1 MGKYKVGDKV
11 RIVKKRAGS
20 MIPSM
25 DKYLGSVMCIC
36 RVLPSGGYEMLED
49 GGRWSWD
56 DASIEN
62 YANIIKK
69 SDLRNGDI
77 LTYRKGF
84 EGSKKILQDNKMWYL
99 SDFTNLSMHLSDYDE
114 DLFCLVDCDFD
125 IVKVYR
131 PETEET
137 FYTERTKKVKEM
149 TIAELEKELGYP
161 IKIVKEEK

>member
-49 GGRWSWD
+49 NQTWNWD
-56 DASIEN
+56 DASIEG

-69 SDLRNGDI
+69 SDLKNGDI
-77 LTYRKGF
+77 ITYRDCDKRIVREDGLYGLQNLNF
-84 EGSKKILQDNKMWYL
+84 KRLSLEG
-99 SDFTNLSMHLSDYDE
+99 YDE
-114 DLFCLVDCDFD
+114 DLFYLDDCDFD
-125 IVKVYR
+125 IIKVYR

-137 FYTERTKKVKEM
+137 FYTEREQKKVKEM
-149 TIAELEKELGYP
+149 TVAEIEKELGYP
-161 IKIVKEEK
+161 IKVVKEEK